1 MMKTAKCATLDSGN
15 LGKRSGQQRMA
26 LRDNS
31 PNDME
36 AQLQRLQKE
45 NDKLK
50 SQLSESQEEASL
62 SKISRFRTFY

>member
-1 MMKTAKCATLDSGN
+1 MMKGGLKCSTIESGN
-15 LGKRSGQQRMA
+15 LGKRSAHQRTA

-50 SQLSESQEEASL
+50 SQLSESQDEASL
-62 SKISRFRTFY
+62 EFGAVCVDY